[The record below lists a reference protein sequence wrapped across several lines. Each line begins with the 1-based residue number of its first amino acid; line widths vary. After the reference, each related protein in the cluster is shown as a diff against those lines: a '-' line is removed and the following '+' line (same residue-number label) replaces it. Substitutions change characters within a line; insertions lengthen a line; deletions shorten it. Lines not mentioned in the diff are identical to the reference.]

1 MKHIRYILA
10 ALMPLVL
17 ICLLCSCVIIPINKN
32 YDDFDL
38 DSIASVEFYD
48 LRQSRT
54 SYSDFL
60 NTATPAYILP
70 EEQKEEFFEDLSE
83 IRFTDYIIIV
93 LAAIDPSFYFGD
105 WVVRVNYTD
114 GSCDL
119 LSNGGYNESYDP
131 SGELSDSNH
140 WSCDDGEWYA
150 FIFKYIPQYIIDYEM

>member
-1 MKHIRYILA
+1 MKSIRYIFA
-10 ALMPLVL
+10 ALMPFVL
-17 ICLLCSCVIIPINKN
+17 ICLFCGCVIIPINKH
-32 YDDFDL
+32 YDGL
-38 DSIASVEFYD
+38 DSESVASVEFYD
-48 LRQSRT
+48 LRQSQT
-54 SYSDFL
+54 SYSGFL
-60 NTATPAYILP
+60 DTATPAYTLP
-70 EEQKEEFFEDLSE
+70 EDQKEAFLADLAE
-83 IRFTDYIIIV
+83 IKFTDYIIIV
-93 LAAIDPSFYFGD
+93 IAAIDPSFYFGD